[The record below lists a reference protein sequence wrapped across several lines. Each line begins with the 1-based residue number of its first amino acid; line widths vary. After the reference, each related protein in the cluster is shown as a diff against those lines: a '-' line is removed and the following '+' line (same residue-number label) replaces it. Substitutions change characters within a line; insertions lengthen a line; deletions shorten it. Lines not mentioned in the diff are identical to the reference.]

1 MWSKE
6 LPTKHHRMQ
15 LPREILIGDNV
26 TDLTAEICRRL
37 GFKDS
42 AFLVTG
48 EKTFEILGKRIR
60 DHLQD
65 AGFETKCHIA
75 RLTTAD
81 EVKSIEAEIS
91 EFMPEVVF
99 GIGGGSKIDLAK
111 FSSSELHI
119 PFISVPSSASHDG
132 IASPVASLDF
142 LGKPYSVMAQSPI
155 AIIVDT
161 EVIINSPYR
170 LIASGCGDVLAKF
183 TAVRDWRLAHS
194 IKNEYYG
201 DYAANL
207 AELGARHIVKNAKS
221 IKPNNKEGLR
231 ILLEAL
237 ISCGVSMGIAG
248 SSRPCSGSEHLFSH
262 ALKKLRKTPPLHG
275 ESCGVGTI
283 LMAYLHGI
291 DWKKIR
297 ETLREVGAPTT
308 AEDLGIDPEVIVEAI
323 LLAKDIRPERFT
335 ILNLKKLDYR
345 EARRIAIE
353 TGVIEH

>member
-1 MWSKE
+1 
-6 LPTKHHRMQ
+6 MQ

-26 TDLTAEICRRL
+26 TDLTAEICKRL

-48 EKTFEILGKRIR
+48 EKTFEILGKKIR
-60 DHLQD
+60 DILQD
-65 AGFETKCHIA
+65 AGFKIECHIA
-75 RLTTAD
+75 KLTTD
-81 EVKSIEAEIS
+81 REVKSIEDKIS
-91 EFMPEVVF
+91 EFKPEVVF

-111 FSSSELHI
+111 FSSADLHI

-161 EVIINSPYR
+161 EIIINSPYK

-183 TAVRDWRLAHS
+183 TAVRDWRLAHR
-194 IKNEYYG
+194 IRNEYYG

-221 IKPNNKEGLR
+221 IRPNDKEGLR

-262 ALKKLRKTPPLHG
+262 ALKKLMKKPPLHG

-291 DWKKIR
+291 DWREIR
-297 ETLREVGAPTT
+297 DTLHEVGAPTT
-308 AEDLGIDPEVIVEAI
+308 AEELGIDPETIVEAI
-323 LLAKDIRPERFT
+323 LLARDVRPERFT
-335 ILNLKKLDYR
+335 ILNLKKLNYR
-345 EARRIAIE
+345 EAKKIAVE
-353 TGVIEH
+353 TGIIER